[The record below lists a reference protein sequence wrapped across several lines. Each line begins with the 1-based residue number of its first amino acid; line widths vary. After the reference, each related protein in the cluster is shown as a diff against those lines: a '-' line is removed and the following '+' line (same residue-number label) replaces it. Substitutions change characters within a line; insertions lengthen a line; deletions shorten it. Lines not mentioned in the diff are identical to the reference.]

1 MTEFTNMA
9 EGKEFDPEK
18 LAPFYHEMCK
28 DILAEK
34 KRIGGR
40 WAVAQAVPTRQLRD
54 QIRKDLGSQCIFI
67 TLSLSAE
74 TNRKRVEA
82 RHSEGDETFKK
93 MIIEMLNNMFKM
105 YEPAQEGEE
114 NAINVVIGP
123 DMSKDDVVKEI
134 LKKVQDF

>member
-1 MTEFTNMA
+1 MA
-9 EGKEFDPEK
+9 EGKEFIPEK

-93 MIIEMLNNMFKM
+93 MIIGK
-105 YEPAQEGEE
+105 YTHS
-114 NAINVVIGP
+114 V
-123 DMSKDDVVKEI
+123 
-134 LKKVQDF
+134 